1 MYIACIPM
9 FAKRFF
15 DLLLL
20 VLVLPLALPVLLLLA
35 VVVRVGMGSPVLFRQ
50 RRPGLHGKIFE
61 LHKFR
66 SMRNLHPGEDMLA
79 SDGQRLGK
87 LGRFL
92 RKSSLDELP
101 SLWNIA
107 KGEMSW
113 VGPRPLLPEYL
124 PLYNERQQRR
134 HEVLPGLTGWAQV
147 QGRNAIDWPSRFE
160 LDVWYVD
167 NRSWWLDLRILLLT
181 FTTVLNARNVSAP
194 GQATMMP
201 FRGNS

>member
-1 MYIACIPM
+1 M
-9 FAKRFF
+9 FAKRLF

-61 LHKFR
+61 LYKFR

-147 QGRNAIDWPSRFE
+147 QGRNSIDWPSRFE

>member
-9 FAKRFF
+9 FAKRLF

-61 LHKFR
+61 LYKFR

-160 LDVWYVD
+160 LDVWYVE
-167 NRSWWLDLRILLLT
+167 NRSWCLDLRILLLT